1 MIQDTSSS
9 KLSYPFV
16 VSCTLIVL
24 VMRKEM
30 CIQRF
35 VFLTLTCEK
44 KISLLKGLRHG
55 ILSDFYH
62 RQNYL

>member
-30 CIQRF
+30 CFPHID
-35 VFLTLTCEK
+35 
-44 KISLLKGLRHG
+44 I
-55 ILSDFYH
+55 
-62 RQNYL
+62 